1 MYVTRFAP
9 TPSGPLHFGSLVTL
23 TGAYLRARSMG
34 GKFLIRIEDLDT
46 PRCPAGMGDEILH
59 EIELLGFDHDD
70 DILWQSKNIH
80 RYENRLSELESKGL
94 TFKCFCTRDELRLRS
109 CSCYAKTQLE
119 QKLYSGT
126 GKGCSIRLNTNKLSA
141 PEKVFDDSLLGPVEI
156 KDSRNSG
163 DEFLT
168 LKRRDGII
176 SYNLACVIDDIDT
189 GVTEVV
195 RGQDLLEVTPSQ
207 LALYKV
213 FNVPYPRY
221 LHLPLALENCD
232 RKLSKQNHARKIL
245 EVFTPHEALR
255 QALIFLGQDVSYI
268 TLALTC
274 KDILKEAVDRFELK
288 TISRSAKMAPKESC
302 QIS

>member
-46 PRCPAGMGDEILH
+46 PRCPHGMGDEILH

-70 DILWQSKNIH
+70 DILWQSKNIS
-80 RYENRLSELESKGL
+80 RYEDRFSELESKGL
-94 TFKCFCTRDELRLRS
+94 TFKCFCTRDELRHRS
-109 CSCYAKTQLE
+109 CSCYAKDQQE
-119 QKLYSGT
+119 QSLNS
-126 GKGCSIRLNTNKLSA
+126 GKGYSIRLNTNMLSTTDNSF
-141 PEKVFDDSLLGPVEI
+141 KDSLLGPIEI
-156 KDSRNSG
+156 KDSGSSG
-163 DEFLT
+163 EEFLT

-213 FNVPYPRY
+213 FNAPYPRY

-245 EVFTPHEALR
+245 DVFTPHEALK

-268 TLALTC
+268 THALTC
-274 KDILKEAVDRFELK
+274 KDILKEAVDRFELN
-288 TISRSAKMAPKESC
+288 TISRTARLAPKESC
-302 QIS
+302 

>member
-70 DILWQSKNIH
+70 DILWQSKNIR
-80 RYENRLSELESKGL
+80 RYEDRLSELERKGL
-94 TFKCFCTRDELRLRS
+94 TFKCFCTRDELRHRP
-109 CSCYAKTQLE
+109 CTCYAKAQQE
-119 QKLYSGT
+119 QYLNSD
-126 GKGCSIRLNTNKLSA
+126 KGCSIRLNTNKLSA
-141 PEKVFDDSLLGPVEI
+141 TDKAFDDSLLGLVEI
-156 KDSRNSG
+156 KDSGKSG
-163 DEFLT
+163 EEFLT

-207 LALYKV
+207 LAMYKV
-213 FNVPYPRY
+213 FNAPYPRY
-221 LHLPLALENCD
+221 LHLPLALENSD

-245 EVFTPHEALR
+245 EVCTPHEALR

-268 TLALTC
+268 THALSC
-274 KDILKEAVDRFELK
+274 QDILKEAVDRFELK
-288 TISRSAKMAPKESC
+288 TISRSAKIAPKGSC
-302 QIS
+302 